1 MKHDTLRRFAFIEA
15 RLLWAG
21 GVTARELADTFG
33 IARQN
38 AQQSIKAY
46 DKLHP
51 GQLTHDRHGH
61 RQIPTK
67 GFRPEY
73 VRAGVNRFL
82 DYQRAASYTA
92 HFYDEPGWSDLP
104 FTDADALARPVYDQN
119 AVQATLTALRRRSV
133 VVIGYWAKSGAR
145 TRRISPHHL
154 VHADER
160 YHLRAYCHEAQEFRD
175 FNLARIVTA
184 EHCDEEWIPDTTDH
198 DWHKRIDLVF
208 EISPDLPADTR
219 AALRQ
224 DHLKPD
230 DPHLTIPG
238 VREAIAFYVRRRFL
252 RADHQLKRPLWR
264 EIVKQVQSTNDL
276 AQINGTMPVGRWFR
290 EKNRE
295 VPDQG

>member
-1 MKHDTLRRFAFIEA
+1 MKNDTLRRFAFIEA

-38 AQQSIKAY
+38 AQQSIKTY
-46 DKLHP
+46 DELHP
-51 GQLTHDRHGH
+51 GQLQHDRRRR
-61 RQIPTK
+61 RQVPTES
-67 GFRPEY
+67 FRPEY
-73 VRAGVNRFL
+73 VRAGVNCFL

-119 AVQATLTALRRRSV
+119 AVRTALTALRRRSV

-160 YHLRAYCHEAQEFRD
+160 YHLRAYCHETQKFRD

-184 EHCDEEWIPDTTDH
+184 EPSEAEWVPDTTDR
-198 DWHKRIDLVF
+198 DWHRRTALVF
-208 EISPDLPADTR
+208 QINPELPPDAR

-224 DHLKPD
+224 DHFTQD
-230 DPHLTIPG
+230 EEHLTIPG

-252 RADHQLKRPLWR
+252 RFDQQFRQPLWH
-264 EIVKQVQSTNDL
+264 EVAAQPTNEF
-276 AQINGTMPVGRWFR
+276 AQRPAVNMG
-290 EKNRE
+290 
-295 VPDQG
+295 